1 MPANPLV
8 ETEWLAERLGDPAV
22 KLLDA
27 TWRMPS
33 DPADPEADF
42 EAAHIPG
49 ARFFPI
55 DEIADRTTDLPHMAP
70 PAAQFAE
77 QVGAL
82 GVGDGDTVVIYDQQ
96 GLFSAARAWWTFR
109 LFGADEVYVLD
120 GGLPKWRAEGRPV
133 ETGPAAKAEPATVTP
148 QVRPELVRDV
158 EDVRAGL
165 EHRAQVLD
173 ARPAARFRGDAPEPR
188 AGLRSGHMPG
198 AMNLPFG
205 ELIEGG
211 RLKSPDQ
218 IRALVEAAGV
228 DLGRPVTT
236 TCGSGLTAAILALA
250 LARLGRWDT
259 PVYDGSGTE
268 WGGRADTPVVTG
280 GAGAPERPA

>member
-8 ETEWLAERLGDPAV
+8 DTDWLADHLGDPSV
-22 KLLDA
+22 KVLDA

-33 DPADPEADF
+33 DPADPKADF
-42 EAAHIPG
+42 EAVHIPG

-82 GVGDGDTVVIYDQQ
+82 GIGDGDTIVIYDQQ

-109 LFGADEVYVLD
+109 LFGAEEVYVLD
-120 GGLPKWRAEGRPV
+120 GGLPKWRAEGRPL
-133 ETGPAAKAEPATVTP
+133 ESGPAPKPVAATFTP
-148 QVRPELVRDV
+148 QMHPELVRDV

-165 EHRAQVLD
+165 EHKAQVLD
-173 ARPAARFRGDAPEPR
+173 ARPAARFRGEAAEPR

-198 AMNLPFG
+198 ALNLPFG

-211 RLKSPDQ
+211 RLKSPEEIQ
-218 IRALVEAAGV
+218 ALVEAAGV
-228 DLGRPVTT
+228 DLGRAVTT

-259 PVYDGSGTE
+259 PVYDGSWTE
-268 WGGRADTPVVTG
+268 WGGRSDTPVVSG
-280 GAGAPERPA
+280 DA